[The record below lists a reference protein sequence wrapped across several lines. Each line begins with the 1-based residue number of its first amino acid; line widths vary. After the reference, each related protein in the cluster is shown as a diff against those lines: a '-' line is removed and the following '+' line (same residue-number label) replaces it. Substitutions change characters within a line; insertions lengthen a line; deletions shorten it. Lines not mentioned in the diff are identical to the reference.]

1 MGSTLTATASVDLF
15 ANPSHT
21 VALSYF
27 TTFDLLPFPHFV
39 THFDFGFDGGDL
51 PRDGDPID
59 AMEDF
64 AVAQGEGLYF
74 LTVFAGNAVNYSQS
88 TAPVFIDLQQATQHG
103 GFAEGDRFF
112 DGTMTGIDGSNFD
125 DVIRGMDPLP
135 NPEDLGITTTFNN
148 PGNNI
153 FNGGGGNDLL
163 EGRGGADTLNGQS
176 GFDLASYESSPE
188 GVTVRLAGVNG
199 DTQTALASGG
209 DAAGDKLS
217 SIEGL
222 IGSGGGDRLTGNS
235 LDNLLAG
242 GLGSDVLNGMNGT
255 DTVDYSRDHLF
266 DAGTADRVEVHL
278 GLGGANGT
286 GDEFKLQGDGTFKR
300 VSTDT
305 LTSIENVV
313 GTAGSD
319 IIVGN
324 DLDNRIEGRGGNND
338 LDGGLGND
346 TLIGGSAI
354 DTADYTSHDALAVQ
368 RGEQY
373 VIALGV
379 VGRPGNF
386 TLTSSLLPGVP
397 QVVESD
403 VLIGIENVTGSNHA
417 ETITGNEQANTLDG
431 RGGNDTIDGG
441 FGNDIL
447 IGNGGTDTASY
458 LSHDGL
464 PADGS
469 PDVISLGN
477 GTSDGSY
484 TRFQALG
491 SIRIAVETDVLRS
504 IENVTGSDSDEA
516 INGNDGANVLDGRGG
531 NDILDG
537 GLGNDTLIGNG
548 GIDTAS
554 YLSHDGVA
562 GAVIT
567 ITLGLGSADGS
578 YVRTQNVVGAPSPVV
593 ETDVLRSIENVIGSD
608 QFDNINGND
617 LDNVL
622 DGRGDNDSIDGGL
635 GNDIIIG
642 GSGTND
648 NVSYASHD
656 GLPILPG
663 EAIQI
668 SLGLGGADGFYDR
681 FALVNGRVQIV
692 ETDALRGIENVFGSS
707 HSENIIGN
715 EQDNILAG
723 RGGNDLFDG
732 GLGNDVIIGG
742 NAQGAVTSID
752 TVSYVSHNGV
762 TEVVGTDIISL
773 GQNGADGSYTR
784 QGLVSAPTPHVGT
797 VETDVLRGIE
807 NVGGS
812 NRPEAI
818 IGNEQANT
826 LSGLGGDDF
835 ISGRGGDDT
844 VRGGAGD
851 DEYVFVAF
859 PGGSLGT
866 DRFIEQSGTNDRVLI
881 DSLSDILP
889 QTGRNGDDLVVVL
902 TTGTFRIVDHFNG
915 LQIESLITQ
924 DGQSMVLANGLIG
937 GNGSGIIA
945 GGKGAQTLD
954 GRGGDD
960 FLYGNDG
967 NDHLLGGTGNDR
979 LYGGAGRDVLEGQDG
994 DDMLDGGPGGD
1005 RLIGGAGRDIFVVTP
1020 DAAVGHGEGDDE
1032 DGDTLHFG
1040 ALRDADGP
1048 GAGRDVIEDFTRGE
1062 DRIDLTAFHTSFRE
1076 LTADDRHGHDGHGH
1090 DEHGDRDDDP
1100 AVTLQTEG
1108 HDSVLTFAGGSVRIE
1123 GVAHLGANDFIF

>member
-1 MGSTLTATASVDLF
+1 MGSTFTATASVELF

-27 TTFDLLPFPHFV
+27 TTFEFFPPHFE

-51 PRDGDPID
+51 PRSGDPVD
-59 AMEDF
+59 AMKDI
-64 AVAQGEGLYF
+64 AVANGEALYF
-74 LTVFAGNAVNYSQS
+74 FQVFNGNAVNYGTS
-88 TAPVFIDLQQATQHG
+88 TAAVFIDLERPTQHG
-103 GFAEGDRFF
+103 GFAEGDTLTFF
-112 DGTMTGIDGSNFD
+112 DDQGNISEAMAGIDGSSFD
-125 DVIRGMDPLP
+125 DVIRGIDVLN
-135 NPEDLGITTTFNN
+135 NPEGIFTVFTN
-148 PGNNI
+148 PGVNI

-163 EGRGGADTLNGQS
+163 EGRGGADTLNGQG
-176 GFDLASYESSPE
+176 GFDLASYESSSAP
-188 GVTVRLAGVNG
+188 VNVRLAGVNG
-199 DTQTALASGG
+199 DTQTALAIGG

-222 IGSGGGDRLTGNS
+222 IGSGGGDLLTGNS

-242 GLGSDVLNGMNGT
+242 GFGSDVLNGMNGT
-255 DTVDYSRDHLF
+255 DTVDYSRDHFF
-266 DAGTADRVEVHL
+266 DAGDTADRVEVHL
-278 GLGGANGT
+278 GLGSANGT
-286 GDEFKLQGDGTFKR
+286 GDEFTLQGDGTFKR
-300 VSTDT
+300 VSSDT
-305 LTSIENVV
+305 LTSIENVI

-324 DLDNRIEGRGGNND
+324 EQDNVLEGRGGSNV
-338 LDGGLGND
+338 LDGGLGD
-346 TLIGGSAI
+346 DRLIGGSAI

-373 VIALGV
+373 AIALGV
-379 VGRPGNF
+379 IGRPGSF
-386 TLTSSLLPGVP
+386 TLTSSPLPGVF

-431 RGGNDTIDGG
+431 RGGSDTLDGG

-464 PADGS
+464 DGGS
-469 PDVISLGN
+469 DVISLGN
-477 GTSDGSY
+477 GTTDGSY

-491 SIRIAVETDVLRS
+491 PIRRVVETDVLRG
-504 IENVTGSDSDEA
+504 IENVTGSTRDET
-516 INGNDGANVLDGRGG
+516 ITGNDGANVLDGRGG
-531 NDILDG
+531 SDVIDG

-648 NVSYASHD
+648 NVSYASHN
-656 GLPILPG
+656 GLPLLPG
-663 EAIQI
+663 EINLL
-668 SLGLGGADGFYDR
+668 SLGIGA
-681 FALVNGRVQIV
+681 
-692 ETDALRGIENVFGSS
+692 
-707 HSENIIGN
+707 
-715 EQDNILAG
+715 
-723 RGGNDLFDG
+723 
-732 GLGNDVIIGG
+732 
-742 NAQGAVTSID
+742 
-752 TVSYVSHNGV
+752 
-762 TEVVGTDIISL
+762 
-773 GQNGADGSYTR
+773 ADGSYTR
-784 QGLVSAPTPHVGT
+784 FQTVNGVLQA

-807 NVGGS
+807 NVFGFGHS
-812 NRPEAI
+812 EI
-818 IGNEQANT
+818 ITGNEQDNT
-826 LSGLGGDDF
+826 LAGQGGDDL
-835 ISGRGGDDT
+835 IAGGGGNDRLFGGLDNDT
-844 VRGGAGD
+844 YDFRSSGGAI
-851 DEYVFVAF
+851 
-859 PGGSLGT
+859 LGT
-866 DRFIEQSGTNDRVLI
+866 DQFSDSGGLDTVIINDMNDVL
-881 DSLSDILP
+881 SS
-889 QTGRNGDDLVVVL
+889 TREGNDLVAVL
-902 TTGTFRIVDHFNG
+902 AFNHDPTRVYGTFRVVDHFG
-915 LQIESLITQ
+915 TRPIENFITN
-924 DGQSMVLANGLIG
+924 DGTPFVLATGSTG
-937 GNGSGIIA
+937 GNGSGIISGTEKSDA
-945 GGKGAQTLD
+945 LD

-960 FLYGNDG
+960 WLYGNGGKDQ
-967 NDHLLGGTGNDR
+967 LLGGTGNDH
-979 LYGGAGRDVLEGQDG
+979 LFGGAGRDVLDGQDG
-994 DDMLDGGPGGD
+994 DDILDGGPGSD

-1020 DAAVGHGEGDDE
+1020 VAATGHGGEHDD
-1032 DGDTLHFG
+1032 DNDTLHFG
-1040 ALRDADGP
+1040 GLPGSDGP

-1062 DRIDLTAFHTSFRE
+1062 DRIDLTAFHTSFAA
-1076 LTADDRHGHDGHGH
+1076 LTGHDGHGHDGHGH
-1090 DEHGDRDDDP
+1090 DEP
-1100 AVTLQTEG
+1100 AVTLRTED

-1123 GVAHLGANDFIF
+1123 GIAHLGAHDFIF

>member
-15 ANPSHT
+15 TNPSHT

-27 TTFDLLPFPHFV
+27 TTFDLLPLPHFETHLVFGFSGHDFPH
-39 THFDFGFDGGDL
+39 
-51 PRDGDPID
+51 DGDPID

-125 DVIRGMDPLP
+125 DVIRGIDPLP

-163 EGRGGADTLNGQS
+163 EGRGGADTLNGQG
-176 GFDLASYESSPE
+176 GFDLASYESSPA

-222 IGSGGGDRLTGNS
+222 IGSGGGDQLTGNS

-278 GLGGANGT
+278 VPGAGAGR
-286 GDEFKLQGDGTFKR
+286 GDEFKLQSDGTFKL
-300 VSTDT
+300 VSTDA
-305 LTSIENVV
+305 LISIENVM

-319 IIVGN
+319 VIVGN
-324 DLDNRIEGRGGNND
+324 DLDNRLEGRGGNND
-338 LDGGLGND
+338 LDGGLGDD
-346 TLIGGSAI
+346 TLIGGSGI
-354 DTADYTSHDALAVQ
+354 DTANYTSHDSVPVE

-373 VIALGV
+373 VIALGLI
-379 VGRPGNF
+379 GRPGSF
-386 TLTSSLLPGVP
+386 TLSQPGSRPGFP

-417 ETITGNEQANTLDG
+417 ETITGNELANTLDG
-431 RGGNDTIDGG
+431 RGGSDVLDGG
-441 FGNDIL
+441 FGDDIL

-464 PADGS
+464 LADGS

-477 GTSDGSY
+477 GTADGSY
-484 TRFQALG
+484 TRFQAVG
-491 SIRIAVETDVLRS
+491 PIRRAVETDVLRG

-516 INGNDGANVLDGRGG
+516 INGNDGINVLDGRGG
-531 NDILDG
+531 NDIIDG
-537 GLGNDTLIGNG
+537 GLGNDTLIGND
-548 GIDTAS
+548 GIDTVS

-593 ETDVLRSIENVIGSD
+593 ETDVLRSIENVTGSD
-608 QFDNINGND
+608 QFDNINGNER
-617 LDNVL
+617 DNVL

-635 GNDIIIG
+635 GNDLIIG

-656 GLPILPG
+656 GQPLLPG
-663 EAIQI
+663 EINLL
-668 SLGLGGADGFYDR
+668 SLGIGGADGSYTR
-681 FALVNGRVQIV
+681 LGIVNGVLRVV
-692 ETDALRGIENVFGSS
+692 ETDVLRGIENVFGHS
-707 HSENIIGN
+707 HSEIIIGN
-715 EQDNILAG
+715 ELDNILAG
-723 RGGNDLFDG
+723 NGGADTIDG

-742 NAQGAVTSID
+742 DAQGAVTSID
-752 TVSYVSHNGV
+752 TVSYASHNGV

-826 LSGLGGDDF
+826 LSGLGGDDL
-835 ISGRGGDDT
+835 ISGRGGDDI
-844 VRGGAGD
+844 VNGGAGD

-866 DRFIEQSGTNDRVLI
+866 DRFFDESGTNDRVLI

-889 QTGRNGDDLVVVL
+889 QTGRDGDDLVVVL

-915 LQIESLITQ
+915 HQIESLITQ

-945 GGKGAQTLD
+945 GGRGAQTLD

-979 LYGGAGRDVLEGQDG
+979 LYGGAGRDVLDGQDG
-994 DDMLDGGPGGD
+994 DDMLDGGPGSD

-1020 DAAVGHGEGDDE
+1020 ASAGGHGGDD
-1032 DGDTLHFG
+1032 DDDRDTLQFG
-1040 ALRDADGP
+1040 ADGNGP

-1062 DRIDLTAFHTSFRE
+1062 DRIDLSGFHTSFAE
-1076 LTADDRHGHDGHGH
+1076 LTGGDRHGHDGHGH
-1090 DEHGDRDDDP
+1090 DGHENGDDDP
-1100 AVTLQTEG
+1100 AVTLRTEG

-1123 GVAHLGANDFIF
+1123 GVAHLSANDFIF